1 MRAPILLIVSVA
13 LPLLSAQ
20 AVAEGACPATTDRD
34 PLFGT
39 SIPGWYG
46 TEALAVQL
54 SSPARWSTTRPGN
67 LIGEKLF
74 WRSAGFR
81 PGTESDL
88 EITVRSLD
96 GAPVTGSI
104 SRATNAYIP
113 AEQRG
118 RPLTE
123 AESQGVFSEMLSSPD
138 RWRMLTGVDFPEAGC
153 WEVSATYLGQ
163 TLTFVVQTVDSAEA
177 AAAQPDGALA
187 ATE

>member
-1 MRAPILLIVSVA
+1 MRAPILLIVSAV
-13 LPLLSAQ
+13 LPLLSAE
-20 AVAEGACPATTDRD
+20 AGAEGACPATTDQD

-67 LIGEKLF
+67 SIGEKLF

-81 PGTESDL
+81 PGTESGL

-96 GAPVTGSI
+96 GAPVTGGI
-104 SRATNAYIP
+104 SSATNAYIP
-113 AEQRG
+113 AEQLG
-118 RPLTE
+118 RPPTE
-123 AESQGVFSEMLSSPD
+123 AESQGVLNEMLRSPE

-153 WEVSATYLGQ
+153 WEISATYLGQ
-163 TLTFVVQTVDSAEA
+163 TLTFVVQTVASAEA
-177 AAAQPDGALA
+177 VTAP
-187 ATE
+187 TK